1 MTKDQWDEWQA
12 MPVTQEVFRAIKTYH
27 AEQAVSALEDSLVID
42 STEATALNIARR
54 VGYLE
59 GLKALIDGDFIESD

>member
-1 MTKDQWDEWQA
+1 MTKDLWDEWQA
-12 MPVTQEVFRAIKTYH
+12 MPVTQEVFRAIKKYH
-27 AEQAVSALEDSLVID
+27 AEQAVSALEDSLIID